1 MQELNPPEARYEQ
14 AVLPTKLTSH
24 KKQGAVEKIISLF
37 SCKRLLFAPLLVV
50 HLGSAPSHP
59 ASKAGSLLLG

>member
-14 AVLPTKLTSH
+14 AVLPTELTSH
-24 KKQGAVEKIISLF
+24 KKQGAVEKIISL